1 MTAAMTAKQLKEPI
15 YPQHWSQ
22 DFTHEVRSLV
32 ERMQRGGDLDADF
45 RALEWDEDKLMPVE
59 TFYRKEELRNREGCS
74 FKAFSAALTIRWEQD
89 Q

>member
-22 DFTHEVRSLV
+22 DRTREVRSLV
-32 ERMQRGGDLDADF
+32 ERMQPGGDLDADF
-45 RALEWDEDKLMPVE
+45 RALEWDEDKPMPVE
-59 TFYRKEELRNREGCS
+59 TLYQEELLVDREGCGS
-74 FKAFSAALTIRWEQD
+74 KAFGAALTIGWEQD